1 MNPIPLEGCTPE
13 PLMNYLKALGVLK
26 IIVEQNF
33 DPAARGS
40 WKDGI
45 FCLHTTLTEEELC
58 HSFTNRYRPTPI
70 FSPWNGE
77 AGFLADSGSGYDAI
91 TKLKAS
97 TSDAFLPLREAISE
111 IQSIGLLAD
120 LSQQKSIEKPLKKKK
135 KSGKLSTTESDALK
149 AATAQ
154 IKALKEQTIYLLRAN
169 LPEQSLAWLDACL
182 VVRRD
187 GFKPAPYLGS
197 GGVDGRMEFSV
208 NFINNLM
215 LIMEAPKSHWWLRSA
230 LFGTNEERNI
240 ATSIGQFAPGRIG
253 GANGTHGMEGSS
265 MINPWD
271 FVLMM
276 EGAMFLAG
284 STSRRLGT
292 TGGSKSSFPFTM
304 NPAPLGVET
313 LNESDGSQSKGEL
326 WLPLWERPASI
337 GELKQLFAEGRADLN
352 GKQAR
357 DGLDFSRAIANLGVD
372 RGIKAFSRQAFLQ
385 RNGLSFIATP
395 LGHFNVS
402 EKSNASLLKEI
413 DSWLSLFQRICNRKE
428 NGRYKIPARFRAAL
442 REIEQ
447 SIFDYCQHG
456 DANGETSR
464 FQRILIGLGKAERII
479 AGAPKFRADAKGL
492 RPIAQLSAAWI
503 TAAADPTHEWEIALA
518 LASIHHPEIGPIRL
532 NLEDIAIR
540 GTSITWADR
549 NHAAVWSS
557 ADLPVNHAAVLYRR
571 VMMADKAGNAS
582 HALSSSHRASLAS
595 ISAFLTG
602 DLDLPRIS
610 DLLWALSLCQTRD
623 CHSPSPQRTTEEHP
637 ILTAAYSL
645 LKLLFHPHKEDADE
659 ANPPR
664 PDLGIL
670 GLLRADRTPEA
681 CQRAVRILRGRN
693 LTAKPFAMRGFPSR
707 DSEWLD
713 LAADSSPAHLAAAL
727 LIPISHTGIHFLKKR
742 ILRTNESQESTTL

>member
-26 IIVEQNF
+26 IIVQQDF
-33 DPAARGS
+33 DSNARGS
-40 WKDGI
+40 WQNGV
-45 FCLHTTLTEEELC
+45 FCLLTKLTEDELC
-58 HSFTNRYRPTPI
+58 HSFTNSYRPTPI

-77 AGFLADSGSGYDAI
+77 AGFLADSGKGYEAI

-97 TSDAFLPLREAISE
+97 TSEAFLPLREAISE
-111 IQSIGLLAD
+111 IQSIKLLAD
-120 LSQQKSIEKPLKKKK
+120 LSDQRSIEKPLKKKK
-135 KSGKLSTTESDALK
+135 KSGKLTTTESDALK

-154 IKALKEQTIYLLRAN
+154 IKTLKEQAIYQLRAN
-169 LPEQSLAWLDACL
+169 LPEQSLAWLDACM
-182 VVRRD
+182 VVGQD

-215 LIMEAPKSHWWLRSA
+215 LIIEDPKSLSWLRSS
-230 LFGTNEERNI
+230 LLGSNEERNI

-253 GANGTHGMEGSS
+253 GANGTQGMEGSS

-271 FVLMM
+271 FVLMI

-313 LNESDGSQSKGEL
+313 LNESDGAQSKGEL

-385 RNGLSFIATP
+385 RNGRSFIATP
-395 LGHFNVS
+395 LGQFNVA
-402 EKSNASLLKEI
+402 EKSNASLLREI
-413 DSWLSLFQRICNRKE
+413 DPWLTAMKRTCNAKD
-428 NGRYKIPARFRAAL
+428 KPPARFRNAL

-456 DANGETSR
+456 DATGDTSR

-479 AGAPKFRADAKGL
+479 ASAPKFRADAKGL
-492 RPIAQLSAAWI
+492 PPIAPLSSSWI
-503 TAAADPTHEWEIALA
+503 SAAADSTPEGEIALA
-518 LASIHHPEIGPIRL
+518 LASLYHPEIGAIRL
-532 NLEDIAIR
+532 NLEDITIR
-540 GTSITWADR
+540 GTRITWADR

-557 ADLPVNHAAVLYRR
+557 ADLYTNLAAVLYRR
-571 VMMADKAGNAS
+571 ILMADKAGNPS
-582 HALSSSHRASLAS
+582 HALTSSHRASLSS

-602 DLDLPRIS
+602 DLDLSRIS
-610 DLLWALSLCQTRD
+610 ELLWALSLCKTHEYR
-623 CHSPSPQRTTEEHP
+623 SPLLQQSTEEYP
-637 ILTAAYSL
+637 ILPAAYCL
-645 LKLLFHPHKEDADE
+645 LKLLFHPHKEDDE
-659 ANPPR
+659 LSNPPR
-664 PDLGIL
+664 PDLGML
-670 GLLRADRTPEA
+670 GLLRADRTAEA
-681 CQRAVRILRGRN
+681 CQRAVRILRGKN

-707 DSEWLD
+707 DSEWIELS
-713 LAADSSPAHLAAAL
+713 ADCPPAHLAAGL
-727 LIPISHTGIHFLKKR
+727 LIAISHTDIRFLNKR
-742 ILRTNESQESTTL
+742 ILRANESQEYTNL